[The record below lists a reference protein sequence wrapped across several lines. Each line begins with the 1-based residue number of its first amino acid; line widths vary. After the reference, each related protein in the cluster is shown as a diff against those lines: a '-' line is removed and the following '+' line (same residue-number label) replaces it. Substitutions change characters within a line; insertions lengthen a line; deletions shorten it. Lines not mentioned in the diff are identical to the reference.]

1 MMPNLKMTLSE
12 KVAKLKKMLN
22 FYELLI
28 FFLNFSLKDLIT
40 SNEVILYLTV
50 KQKEAL
56 FAKCFKWV
64 KPGGR
69 IYITDFCSGQDTG
82 NDLAS
87 DRGYTMVSIW

>member
-1 MMPNLKMTLSE
+1 MI
-12 KVAKLKKMLN
+12 N
-22 FYELLI
+22 FYDLFI
-28 FFLNFSLKDLIT
+28 FFFLNFWLKDLIT

-69 IYITDFCSGQDTG
+69 IYITDFCSGQDTE